1 MNLLLFFS
9 FIPLVY
15 LLSYLPGRIL
25 VQILP
30 LDYKVKFASSFG
42 ISFFLYFLASYLS
55 YIFRIPYQYIILSIS
70 VFLAV
75 ATIIIIHYRPWIP
88 SKEEIRLIIIF
99 FLAFFFVICI
109 QSLIPYYSGAKLYWD
124 WYEHFVRSQIF
135 YNHLPEFTRFG
146 GLLLPQRMPLFNAA
160 ASFLMFI
167 FGSDFW
173 AYQTI
178 ATMLNIIVL
187 LPCYLILSR
196 FTSTY
201 TQTSLFIFLTILFL
215 LNPYI
220 NALLITYA
228 ATKTLATYYVL
239 MGLYFFFILIK
250 NNKTIFIYLS
260 MIFLSFAH
268 LVHFIVL
275 PYIFV
280 TAFLL
285 FIYTI
290 RKKFLIHFFISML
303 IYIGIISIWYT
314 WSYKTYGSSLTFFSN
329 RNIEKVASMSY
340 SQRFDLIK
348 HNVFYTSIPFIS
360 KEYFDATFNNINYPV
375 MLYDR
380 IITFYSTN
388 IPLALTLNIFLSSI
402 IIILFGIR
410 RKFLEK
416 SYTYSF
422 KFEYFIIFLFVISG
436 YSHALYT
443 TEFSDSGGAHWMM
456 VPSVFLLF
464 SLGSI
469 ALIKLARKIGKIY
482 IIFAVLL
489 ISAESLIGIG
499 YKLYVAKYELDPK
512 INTKI
517 NVTRDLL
524 SLPEYLRYTNFAVH
538 LQNYKL
544 KTDNRLI
551 FLYDRFL
558 DIQPLLIL
566 IIISGWVGLLLL
578 YTKILNK
585 RNLS

>member
-1 MNLLLFFS
+1 
-9 FIPLVY
+9 
-15 LLSYLPGRIL
+15 
-25 VQILP
+25 
-30 LDYKVKFASSFG
+30 
-42 ISFFLYFLASYLS
+42 
-55 YIFRIPYQYIILSIS
+55 
-70 VFLAV
+70 
-75 ATIIIIHYRPWIP
+75 
-88 SKEEIRLIIIF
+88 
-99 FLAFFFVICI
+99 
-109 QSLIPYYSGAKLYWD
+109 
-124 WYEHFVRSQIF
+124 
-135 YNHLPEFTRFG
+135 
-146 GLLLPQRMPLFNAA
+146 
-160 ASFLMFI
+160 
-167 FGSDFW
+167 
-173 AYQTI
+173 
-178 ATMLNIIVL
+178 
-187 LPCYLILSR
+187 
-196 FTSTY
+196 
-201 TQTSLFIFLTILFL
+201 
-215 LNPYI
+215 
-220 NALLITYA
+220 
-228 ATKTLATYYVL
+228 
-239 MGLYFFFILIK
+239 
-250 NNKTIFIYLS
+250 
-260 MIFLSFAH
+260 
-268 LVHFIVL
+268 
-275 PYIFV
+275 
-280 TAFLL
+280 
-285 FIYTI
+285 
-290 RKKFLIHFFISML
+290 
-303 IYIGIISIWYT
+303 
-314 WSYKTYGSSLTFFSN
+314 
-329 RNIEKVASMSY
+329 MSY